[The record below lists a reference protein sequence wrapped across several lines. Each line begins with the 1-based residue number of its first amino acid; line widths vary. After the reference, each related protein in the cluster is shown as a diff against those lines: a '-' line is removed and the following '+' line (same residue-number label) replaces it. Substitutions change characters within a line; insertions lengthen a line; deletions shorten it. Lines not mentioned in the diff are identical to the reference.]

1 MENKTTVSLLRF
13 LTLLLKN
20 EEEIV
25 EAHKLGLIDKDD
37 TKHPD
42 EAVVRKKAAKIF
54 HMYLLNVMHVKDE
67 DDISPASIMKDLYD
81 CRVCVNH
88 IAQVYLKGIM
98 KAHEYPG
105 GLILFEPDVE
115 ISEAEGMDAL
125 ENLN

>member
-1 MENKTTVSLLRF
+1 MENKTTVSLLRL

-20 EEEIV
+20 EEALDK
-25 EAHKLGLIDKDD
+25 AHTLGLIDMSD
-37 TKHPD
+37 TGHP
-42 EAVVRKKAAKIF
+42 EKNVVRKKAAKIL
-54 HMYLLNVMHVKDE
+54 HMYLLNVMHAKDE
-67 DDISPASIMKDLYD
+67 DDISPASVMKDLYD

-115 ISEAEGMDAL
+115 ITEAEVMDAL

>member
-1 MENKTTVSLLRF
+1 MSLLRF

-20 EEEIV
+20 EEALDK
-25 EAHKLGLIDKDD
+25 AHTLGLIDKDD

-42 EAVVRKKAAKIF
+42 EAVVRKKAAKIL

-115 ISEAEGMDAL
+115 ITEAEVMDAL

>member
-1 MENKTTVSLLRF
+1 MSLLRF
-13 LTLLLKN
+13 LTLILKN
-20 EEEIV
+20 EKAIV
-25 EAHKLGLIDKDD
+25 EAHKLGLIDQDD

-105 GLILFEPDVE
+105 GLILFDSDVE
-115 ISEAEGMDAL
+115 ITEAEVKEAL
-125 ENLN
+125 DNLN

>member
-1 MENKTTVSLLRF
+1 MSLLQF

-20 EEEIV
+20 EEALDK
-25 EAHKLGLIDKDD
+25 AHTLGLIDMSDKVYPE
-37 TKHPD
+37 KN
-42 EAVVRKKAAKIF
+42 VVRKKAAKIL

-67 DDISPASIMKDLYD
+67 DDISPASVMKDLYD

-105 GLILFEPDVE
+105 GLILFDPDVE
-115 ISEAEGMDAL
+115 ISDAEVRDAL
-125 ENLN
+125 DKLN

>member
-1 MENKTTVSLLRF
+1 MSLLRF
-13 LTLLLKN
+13 LTILLKN
-20 EEEIV
+20 EE
-25 EAHKLGLIDKDD
+25 ALDKARTLGLIDMSD
-37 TKHPD
+37 TGHP
-42 EAVVRKKAAKIF
+42 EKNVVRKKAAKIL

-105 GLILFEPDVE
+105 GLILFDSDVE
-115 ISEAEGMDAL
+115 ITEAEVKEAL
-125 ENLN
+125 DNLN

>member
-1 MENKTTVSLLRF
+1 MSLLRF
-13 LTLLLKN
+13 LTLILKN
-20 EEEIV
+20 EEAIV
-25 EAHKLGLIDKDD
+25 EAHKLGLIDQDD

-115 ISEAEGMDAL
+115 ITEAEVMDAL